1 MGRLP
6 DNWRDKPLRRGM
18 AYEPSQPLWQRLPSH
33 DEEGRR
39 LSDFMM
45 IVPGL
50 KKRHPDE
57 IRQVLAAVAE
67 VLERYRRVV
76 VYADLNLRLN
86 TLWVSIRPVGG
97 MCLEIPAAIKVA
109 VPEAVLVAQKRE
121 L

>member
-6 DNWRDKPLRRGM
+6 DDWRDKPLRRGI

-33 DEEGRR
+33 DEQGRR

-109 VPEAVLVAQKRE
+109 VPEAVLVAQKRHS
-121 L
+121 